1 MRKHVNKAIG
11 WGSAMLL
18 FLAVVLHAATWVP
31 GGYDLGYLALRGTPV
46 TSTAAE
52 LNIMDGVT
60 STAAELNILDGCT
73 ATVAEL
79 NILDN
84 APASISFAA
93 AAGGANVCEVTITV
107 LDAAGAAITSPACF
121 VMEWWLSDAATGV
134 GLTGTSASG
143 TVAAKSG
150 EGTDLVVHSA
160 KKYTK
165 VFTKASV
172 GTYVLEI
179 TDTSKTAFYVCAQI
193 DGKAYIS
200 TVLATGDYG
209 T

>member
-31 GGYDLGYLALRGTPV
+31 GGYDLGYLALRGTP
-46 TSTAAE
+46 
-52 LNIMDGVT
+52 VT